1 MVEEI
6 LADAEIYTS
15 IDKKIKRERTIEGI
29 ISVCNS
35 QDAIEILTEKQE
47 KKHVQWTGRKVATAY
62 VDGAAGSSP
71 FREAAQ

>member
-1 MVEEI
+1 M
-6 LADAEIYTS
+6 
-15 IDKKIKRERTIEGI
+15 G
-29 ISVCNS
+29 
-35 QDAIEILTEKQE
+35 IEILSEKQE